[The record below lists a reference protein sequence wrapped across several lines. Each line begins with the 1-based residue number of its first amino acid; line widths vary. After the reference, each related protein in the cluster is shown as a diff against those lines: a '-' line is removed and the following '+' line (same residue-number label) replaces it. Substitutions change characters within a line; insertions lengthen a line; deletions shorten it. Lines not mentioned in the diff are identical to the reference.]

1 MATLAALEE
10 VVVGLAAE
18 TVDRHWLAERQLH
31 RRVTEAVQGL
41 LPTMLVLA
49 VLGAVLAASEHLRR
63 QASQQT
69 EARVSVAQSQALALA
84 VLAAVLAA

>member
-10 VVVGLAAE
+10 VVVEVAAE
-18 TVDRHWLAERQLH
+18 TVGRHWLVALQLH

-63 QASQQT
+63 QESRQT
-69 EARVSVAQSQALALA
+69 EARVSAAQSQALALV